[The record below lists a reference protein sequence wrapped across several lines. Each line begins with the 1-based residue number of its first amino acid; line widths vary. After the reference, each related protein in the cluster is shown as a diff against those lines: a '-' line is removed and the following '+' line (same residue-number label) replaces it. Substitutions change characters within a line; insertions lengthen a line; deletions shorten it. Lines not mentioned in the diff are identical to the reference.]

1 MIATEKKGF
10 NLTRPLNSYLPDL
23 AKIPQYVIGNYSSF
37 QAYPVYLDV
46 PVSTCIRGR
55 VASERTEG
63 REVRE
68 RREERGERRRG
79 GRREELL
86 TFLDPDDVGPPYS
99 LFWFGWHGHTRFVYI
114 LPPKKHHVFIFCELL
129 FEIF

>member
-46 PVSTCIRGR
+46 PVSTCGRGR
-55 VASERTEG
+55 VASERREG
-63 REVRE
+63 
-68 RREERGERRRG
+68 
-79 GRREELL
+79 REELL
-86 TFLDPDDVGPPYS
+86 TFLDPYDVGPPYS
-99 LFWFGWHGHTRFVYI
+99 LFWFGWHGHTRFVYL
-114 LPPKKHHVFIFCELL
+114 LPPKKTSRVYFL
-129 FEIF
+129 